1 MALNKI
7 KTGSITDDAVNSD
20 KLGAGS
26 VTNTELNK
34 TAITG
39 QTELS
44 ETAADTDFTIIY
56 DTSSGTLK
64 KILRSNLKQAG
75 PTISSISPTNAT
87 DAEATATF
95 TITGTGF
102 TVGSNA
108 RFIDSN
114 GKITE
119 FDTVTRSSTISI
131 TATIAASSLSANNDP
146 YDVQVTNGEGIASIL
161 TNQVN
166 YNQVPAFVTASG
178 SLGTS
183 RFSMSGISVNATD
196 PESAADVTF
205 ELQSGSL
212 PPGISLVNT
221 AAEGGTATFSG
232 TFSSLASSDTVYN
245 FTLRA
250 VDAASNTSS
259 RAFSFTALGPQVSS
273 FTSSGTFS
281 VPSGV
286 SAVDVLVVAGGG
298 GGGDRHAGGGG
309 AGGLI
314 FMPNFAVTPGG
325 TVSVTVGCGGAGGV
339 PGSLSPDGRGGTGQD
354 SAFGTLTAKGGGYGQ
369 PGGAAGPGGSG
380 GGGGHSGPGSTGGSA
395 TQPTQPGN
403 SGAYGFGNAGGNKV
417 GGSGVQGG
425 AGAGGGG
432 AGAVGG
438 NSCSP
443 TNIGGD
449 GGNGKAYTIADGTT
463 PVFYAGGGGGSDHG
477 PSGSQAGGPGFAGQG
492 GGGRGGS
499 VATCAPG
506 PSGRTPYTGPNTG
519 VANRGGGGGGGTRS
533 ANPLNGGAGGKGV
546 VIVKY

>member
-403 SGAYGFGNAGGNKV
+403 SGAYGFGNAGGITTGDQTAARA
-417 GGSGVQGG
+417 GG
-425 AGAGGGG
+425 GGGG
-432 AGAVGG
+432 AGAVGSSGSPG
-438 NSCSP
+438 NSGP
-443 TNIGGD
+443 GAGGP
-449 GGNGKAYTIADGTT
+449 GGVGKAYTIADGTT
-463 PVFYAGGGGGSDHG
+463 PVYYAGGGGGAAH
-477 PSGSQAGGPGFAGQG
+477 SGNAPNKGIGGQG
-492 GGGRGGS
+492 GGGDGGHG
-499 VATCAPG
+499 TNGG
-506 PSGRTPYTGPNTG
+506 PPAIAAGCGISNS
-519 VANRGGGGGGGTRS
+519 GGGGGGAFYQAS
-533 ANPLNGGAGGKGV
+533 QCNYGGATSDQGKGGKGV
-546 VIVKY
+546 VIVRY

>member
-403 SGAYGFGNAGGNKV
+403 SGAYGFGNPGGSTAPQMGADAGG
-417 GGSGVQGG
+417 GGGG
-425 AGAGGGG
+425 AGAGGAPGQFVGG
-432 AGAVGG
+432 QPSVGG
-438 NSCSP
+438 N
-443 TNIGGD
+443 GGS
-449 GGNGKAYTIADGTT
+449 GKAYTIADGTT
-463 PVFYAGGGGGSDHG
+463 SVYYAGGGNANGANGSNNNPLAAAGG
-477 PSGSQAGGPGFAGQG
+477 GGPGNGCANKG
-492 GGGRGGS
+492 GGG
-499 VATCAPG
+499 A
-506 PSGRTPYTGPNTG
+506 Y
-519 VANRGGGGGGGTRS
+519 
-533 ANPLNGGAGGKGV
+533 LQEGGKGI
-546 VIVKY
+546 VIVRY

>member
-20 KLGAGS
+20 KLAAGS

-39 QTELS
+39 QAELS
-44 ETAADTDFTIIY
+44 ETANDADFTIIY
-56 DTSSGTLK
+56 DTSSASLK
-64 KILRSNLKQAG
+64 KVLRSNLKQSAS
-75 PTISSISPTNAT
+75 TISSISPTNAT
-87 DAEATATF
+87 DSDATVTF

-102 TVGSNA
+102 TAGSNA
-108 RFIDSN
+108 RFIDTN
-114 GKITE
+114 GKILE
-119 FDTVTRSSTISI
+119 FDTVTRNNATQI

-146 YDVQVTNGEGIASIL
+146 YDVQVTNGEGIAAVL
-161 TNQVN
+161 LNQVN
-166 YNQVPAFVTASG
+166 FNATPVFVTSAG
-178 SLGTS
+178 SLGTQRINTAGS
-183 RFSMSGISVNATD
+183 YSVNATD
-196 PESAADVTF
+196 PESAGNVTF

-212 PPGISLVNT
+212 PPGFSITNT
-221 AAEGGTATFSG
+221 AAEGGTAIISG
-232 TFSSLASSDTVYN
+232 TDSTTSSDTTFN
-245 FTLRA
+245 FVLRA

-259 RAFSFTALGPQVSS
+259 RSFSITSSVPVSQS

-281 VPSGV
+281 VPSGIT
-286 SAVDVLVVAGGG
+286 AVDVLVVAGGG
-298 GGGDRHAGGGG
+298 GGGDRHSGGGG

-314 FMPNFAVTPGG
+314 FMPNYPVTPGG
-325 TVSVTVGCGGAGGV
+325 TVSVTVGCGGAGGT
-339 PGSLSPDGRGGTGQD
+339 PGPSAGGTGQD

-369 PGGAAGPGGSG
+369 PGGAGGPGGSG

-449 GGNGKAYTIADGTT
+449 GGDGRAYTIADGTT
-463 PVFYAGGGGGSDHG
+463 PVYYAGGGGGSDHG
-477 PSGSQAGGPGFAGQG
+477 PQGSQAGGPGFGGQG
-492 GGGRGGS
+492 GGGRGRS

-506 PSGRTPYTGPNTG
+506 PSGRTPYTGTNAG
-519 VANRGGGGGGGTRS
+519 VANRGGGGGGGIAS
-533 ANPLNGGAGGKGV
+533 CNPPLTGGAGGKGL
-546 VIVKY
+546 VIVRY